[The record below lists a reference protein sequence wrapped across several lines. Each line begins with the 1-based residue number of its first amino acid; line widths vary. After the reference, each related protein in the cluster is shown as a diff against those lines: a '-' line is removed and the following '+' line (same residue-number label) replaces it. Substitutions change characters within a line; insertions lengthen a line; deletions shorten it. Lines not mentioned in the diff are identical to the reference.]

1 VSVALTTD
9 GAVAIVT
16 LDRPDKLNAIDGTT
30 TSAMAEAVQRIERDD
45 DIRVAVLTGAG
56 DRAFSAGAD
65 LKAAHDGAMLVHP
78 EHGFGGFVAHAR
90 TKPWIAAVNGIAV
103 GGGLEFA
110 LACDV
115 IIAAD
120 TARFGF
126 PEVTIGAIAGAG
138 GLFRL
143 SRAVGYYQAMELL
156 LGGELIDAP
165 RASEI
170 GLLNRVVSSAELV
183 PTALALAQRI
193 AQNAP
198 LSVVLTR
205 RAVLETWGVAD
216 DAAWTLSGD
225 ASDVVLAS
233 EDSEE
238 GARAFI
244 EKRPPQ
250 WVGR

>member
-1 VSVALTTD
+1 
-9 GAVAIVT
+9 
-16 LDRPDKLNAIDGTT
+16 
-30 TSAMAEAVQRIERDD
+30 
-45 DIRVAVLTGAG
+45 
-56 DRAFSAGAD
+56 
-65 LKAAHDGAMLVHP
+65 
-78 EHGFGGFVAHAR
+78 
-90 TKPWIAAVNGIAV
+90 
-103 GGGLEFA
+103 
-110 LACDV
+110 
-115 IIAAD
+115 
-120 TARFGF
+120 
-126 PEVTIGAIAGAG
+126 
-138 GLFRL
+138 
-143 SRAVGYYQAMELL
+143 
-156 LGGELIDAP
+156 
-165 RASEI
+165 
-170 GLLNRVVSSAELV
+170 V

-205 RAVLETWGVAD
+205 RAVLGTWGVAD